1 MIKLINLIKT
11 RNVLIPVSMRFERTL
26 ILVGDS
32 MSITYVII
40 QEKSYGTTLQG
51 SNLELAIAC
60 TTLLDDTQ
68 SACFNRARL
77 LSFNICNTYN
87 IV

>member
-32 MSITYVII
+32 MSIMYAII
-40 QEKSYGTTLQG
+40 QGKSYGTTLQG

-60 TTLLDDTQ
+60 TTLLDERQ

-77 LSFNICNTYN
+77 LSFNICSL